1 MLHYCADDTH
11 SDSPS
16 PVCDATGLYAR
27 IAKQLKIDPSFVS
40 RVAHGHRK
48 HERISKALEVE
59 LRKVLAAA
67 QKSIRKSPKR

>member
-1 MLHYCADDTH
+1 MTGIVTARRTFVL
-11 SDSPS
+11 PR
-16 PVCDATGLYAR
+16 GLYAR

-67 QKSIRKSPKR
+67 QKSIGKSPKR

>member
-1 MLHYCADDTH
+1 MTRIVTVRRTFVM
-11 SDSPS
+11 PR
-16 PVCDATGLYAR
+16 GLYAR

>member
-1 MLHYCADDTH
+1 MTGIVTARRTFVL
-11 SDSPS
+11 PR
-16 PVCDATGLYAR
+16 GLYAR